1 MIKAKTI
8 SIYFVLYYIYMH
20 KKNVNMHI
28 FYIKYIQLSHSDM
41 ILMSDTADKRL
52 QSEHLTGVVY
62 FDSGVW
68 LGVGHV
74 DHLCAHLLCQDLVEE
89 RTTGY

>member
-8 SIYFVLYYIYMH
+8 SIYFVLYTCI
-20 KKNVNMHI
+20 KKTVNMNI
-28 FYIKYIQLSHSDM
+28 FYIKYIQLSHSNM

-62 FDSGVW
+62 FDGGVW

-89 RTTGY
+89 ERTTGY